1 MSRRLIPDDAQ
12 FEASDV
18 VAGMQQ
24 RLVGLLQRHVFG
36 VFVLDADNGVAELQ
50 SHSLRF
56 RFILD
61 LEKA

>member
-1 MSRRLIPDDAQ
+1 MSQRLIPDDAQ

-18 VAGMQQ
+18 VACMQQ